1 MEIRLLQ
8 TFLQVA
14 SLQNFTRAAK
24 VLGYSQSNVSAQI
37 QQLEQ
42 EVGVPL
48 FNRIGKTV
56 SLTQYG
62 EQLVPHAQQVVSLSI
77 KVENCLKSK
86 ETLGGTIRVGIVESL
101 FQCFMEPVVLDYH
114 EQFPNVKIELV
125 VDGTAMLLE
134 LLQQGQLDFA
144 CLIDTLLPQ
153 AKWNIW
159 YKAPTPIRIIANPD
173 HPLANRNAI
182 SLSDLE
188 HEEFILMEDSA
199 SYSSFFESAMAEQQ
213 LNLNMFLML
222 QNAEKA
228 CQLVQKNSF
237 LSVLPHYVVSKAVEE
252 QKVSLLAVSDFSHT
266 EYVYLL
272 MHNSKVVTP
281 QIEGFLEIFRREMM
295 QKL

>member
-101 FQCFMEPVVLDYH
+101 FQCFIEPVVLDYH

-125 VDGTAMLLE
+125 VDGTATLLE

-159 YKAPTPIRIIANPD
+159 YKAPIPIRIIVNPD

-213 LNLNMFLML
+213 LNLNTFLIL

-272 MHNSKVVTP
+272 MHISKVVTP